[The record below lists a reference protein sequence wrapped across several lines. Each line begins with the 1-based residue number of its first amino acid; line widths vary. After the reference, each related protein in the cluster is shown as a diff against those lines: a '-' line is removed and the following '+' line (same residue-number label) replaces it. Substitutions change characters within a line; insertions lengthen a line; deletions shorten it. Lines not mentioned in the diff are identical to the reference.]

1 MFESFISRFSNRFL
15 SRWLVLVIDLVI
27 VGCTVPVAILLRLN
41 FELENLSWSLLI
53 SQTALTL
60 VLYLTGFLLTKSYSG
75 IIRHT
80 GAQDALRI
88 IGGSAIAFL
97 LGIAMVVGLR
107 FVEVAGVSLS
117 LSVLVINIFLSI
129 VALIGFRF
137 TVKVIFQQV
146 LQGRKLGR
154 TRVLIYGAGASGII
168 TRNTLSQ
175 DMTRI
180 YDVVGFIDD
189 HSQKWGKR
197 VDGIP
202 VFPPSILNEEKIADL
217 RVHQLIIAIQRLEGV
232 KKKDIIELG
241 IELGMKVK
249 VVPAIR
255 NWIQG
260 NLTISQIKKV
270 RIEDLLEREPI
281 RLDSENVRNYLQGR
295 TVFVTGAAGSIGSEI
310 ARQIMHYGPKRVV
323 FIDQSESPL
332 HDLEV
337 SIRASHPR
345 LSESSDFVIAD
356 ITHEVRMRLLFAQY
370 RPDTVF
376 HAAAYKHVP
385 MMEAYPYEAARVNVG
400 GTKCLADLSVEF
412 GVSRFVMVSTDK
424 AVNPTNVMGASKRM
438 AEIYTQSLNGQGRKT
453 HFITTRFGNVL
464 GSNGSVIPLFRRQIE
479 AGGPITVTHPEIT
492 RYFMT
497 IPEACNLVL
506 EAGAMGKGGEIFV
519 FDMGESVKVI
529 DLARKM
535 IRLSGLQPDVDIEIK
550 VTGLRPGEKLYEEL
564 LADKESTK
572 PTHHPKIMIASV
584 RTAAEGEMLAMMEEM
599 TTVLKGGDPIEVVK
613 ALKKYV
619 PEFVSNNSEYV
630 SLDRARANL
639 TV

>member
-1 MFESFISRFSNRFL
+1 MLEAFISRFSDRFL
-15 SRWLVLVIDLVI
+15 SRWLVLTIDLFI
-27 VGCTVPVAILLRLN
+27 VGCTIPVAILLRLN
-41 FELENLSWSLLI
+41 FELVNLSWSLLLT
-53 SQTALTL
+53 QTTLTL
-60 VLYLTGFLLTKSYSG
+60 ALYLIGFLLTKSYSG

-80 GAQDALRI
+80 GTQDALRI
-88 IGGSAIAFL
+88 LGASAIAFL
-97 LGIAMVVGLR
+97 LGMAMVIVFR
-107 FVEVAGVSLS
+107 FVNAGVFSLS
-117 LSVLVINIFLSI
+117 LSILVINIFLAL

-137 TVKVIFQQV
+137 SVKTIFQQV

-168 TRNTLSQ
+168 TRNTLGQ

-202 VFPPSILNEEKIADL
+202 VFPPSILNEENIADL

-232 KKKDIIELG
+232 KKKEIIELG

-281 RLDSENVRNYLQGR
+281 SLDSENVRNYVQGR
-295 TVFVTGAAGSIGSEI
+295 TIFVTGAAGSIGSEI

-323 FIDQSESPL
+323 FIDQAESPL

-345 LSESSDFVIAD
+345 LSESAEFVIAD
-356 ITHEVRMRLLFAQY
+356 ITHEVRMRQLFAQY

-385 MMEAYPYEAARVNVG
+385 MMEAYPFEAVRVNVW
-400 GTKCLADLSVEF
+400 GTRCLADLSVEF

-438 AEIYTQSLNGQGRKT
+438 AEMYTQSLNGKGRTT

-479 AGGPITVTHPEIT
+479 SGGPITVTHVDIT

-535 IRLSGLQPDVDIEIK
+535 IRLSGLQPDIDIEIK

-584 RTAAEGEMLAMMEEM
+584 RTAAETEMLAMMDEM
-599 TTVLKGGDPIEVVK
+599 AKILKDGNPIEVVRT
-613 ALKKYV
+613 LKKHV
-619 PEFVSNNSEYV
+619 PEFVSNNSEFAF
-630 SLDRARANL
+630 LDKERTGLLA
-639 TV
+639 

>member
-1 MFESFISRFSNRFL
+1 MLASFISRFTDRFL
-15 SRWLVLVIDLVI
+15 SRWVVLAIDLVI
-27 VGCTVPVAILLRLN
+27 VSATVPIATILRLN
-41 FELENLSWSLLI
+41 FELENLSWNLLI
-53 SQTALTL
+53 SQL
-60 VLYLTGFLLTKSYSG
+60 VLTTGLYLVGFLLTKSYTG

-88 IGGSAIAFL
+88 IGASAIAFL
-97 LGIAMVVGLR
+97 IGVAMVVVFR
-107 FVEVAGVSLS
+107 FVDSGAVSLS
-117 LSVLVINIFLSI
+117 LSILVINIFLAL

-137 TVKVIFQQV
+137 SVKTIFQQV

-154 TRVLIYGAGASGII
+154 TRVVIYGAGASGII

-175 DMTRI
+175 DMTRM
-180 YDVVGFIDD
+180 YEVVGFIDD
-189 HSQKWGKR
+189 HAQKWGKR

-202 VFPPSILNEEKIADL
+202 VYPPTILTEEKIADL
-217 RVHQLIIAIQRLEGV
+217 RVHQLIIAIQRLEGI
-232 KKKDIIELG
+232 KKKEIIELG

-260 NLTISQIKKV
+260 NLTLSQIKKV

-281 RLDSENVRNYLQGR
+281 KLDSENVRGYVQGR
-295 TVFVTGAAGSIGSEI
+295 TIFVTGAAGSIGSEI

-323 FIDQSESPL
+323 FIDQAESPL

-337 SIRASHPR
+337 SIRAAHPR
-345 LSESSDFVIAD
+345 LSEGAEFVIAD
-356 ITHEVRMRLLFAQY
+356 ITHEVRMRQLFAQY
-370 RPDTVF
+370 RPDAVF

-385 MMEAYPYEAARVNVG
+385 MMEAYPFEAVRVNVW
-400 GTKCLADLSVEF
+400 GTRCLADLSVEF
-412 GVSRFVMVSTDK
+412 GVGRFVMVSTDK
-424 AVNPTNVMGASKRM
+424 AVNPSNVMGASKRM
-438 AEIYTQSLNGQGRKT
+438 AEMYTQSLNAKGRKT

-464 GSNGSVIPLFRRQIE
+464 GSNGSVIPLFKRQIE
-479 AGGPITVTHPEIT
+479 AGGPVTVTHSEIT

-535 IRLSGLQPDVDIEIK
+535 IRLSGLQPDLDIEIK

-584 RTAAEGEMLAMMEEM
+584 RNSPENEILEMMDEMEV
-599 TTVLKGGDPIEVVK
+599 VLQNGNALEVVK
-613 ALKKYV
+613 TLKKHV
-619 PEFVSNNSEYV
+619 PEFVSNNSQYV
-630 SLDRARANL
+630 SLDKERESLSA
-639 TV
+639 